1 MQAIEGFLRGNVTDV
16 KYWRRAEVRLCA
28 AAASV
33 HLEPENPR
41 RSANGI
47 PGEDF
52 TGQLGEIQMRCAYY
66 LGLSATFAA
75 LALSAAPALA
85 QGDEPSAVTISG
97 GATLVSDYRF
107 RGISQTDKRFAVQ
120 GTFTVAHESGFYA
133 TVWGS
138 SIDDY
143 VYNGS
148 DQEIDLIAGYRT
160 TVGGTTVDAG
170 GLYYYYPGSGGI
182 NSDFAEP
189 YVSVAHVIGP
199 VTAKVTANYA
209 FKQRALS
216 IGSGKEDN
224 LYLAGDL
231 GLAVPQTPV
240 SLSAHLGHSFGP
252 SYLTIGD
259 EYTDWSLGGTYVWKN
274 LSFGLSYVD
283 TDGDFITPS
292 GRNASKAG
300 VVASV
305 GVAF

>member
-1 MQAIEGFLRGNVTDV
+1 MRAKLFLR
-16 KYWRRAEVRLCA
+16 A
-28 AAASV
+28 
-33 HLEPENPR
+33 
-41 RSANGI
+41 
-47 PGEDF
+47 
-52 TGQLGEIQMRCAYY
+52 
-66 LGLSATFAA
+66 FAA
-75 LALSAAPALA
+75 LPLLGLVPAMASAQEPAS
-85 QGDEPSAVTISG
+85 PITVSG

-120 GTFTVAHESGFYA
+120 GTFTVAHASGLYA

-148 DQEIDLIAGYRT
+148 DQEIDFIAGYRRT
-160 TVGGTTVDAG
+160 FGGTTLDAG
-170 GLYYYYPGSGGI
+170 VLYYYYPGSGGI
-182 NSDFAEP
+182 NSDFVEP
-189 YVSVAHVIGP
+189 FVSLSHVVGP
-199 VTAKVTANYA
+199 ATAKVTANYA
-209 FKQRALS
+209 PKQRALS
-216 IGSGKEDN
+216 IGAGKEDN

-231 GLAVPQTPV
+231 TFALPTTPV
-240 SLSAHLGHSFGP
+240 SLTAHLGHSFGP

-259 EYTDWSLGGTYVWKN
+259 DYTDWGLGASVTAKN
-274 LSFGLSYVD
+274 LTFGVSYVD